1 MFFFLL
7 HIEIERKCGWIIGG
21 GGGGGGKGYVA
32 PLSNYWG
39 GEATNV
45 ESTLSV
51 RTFDASLFFFILY
64 GYTAICFR
72 HFYQFQ
78 HDTAR

>member
-1 MFFFLL
+1 MGGLL
-7 HIEIERKCGWIIGG
+7 GGGAKGMLPPSQIIG
-21 GGGGGGKGYVA
+21 
-32 PLSNYWG
+32 G

-51 RTFDASLFFFILY
+51 RTFDASLFFFFILY

-78 HDTAR
+78 HGTAR